1 MLVLS
6 RRQGESIVLD
16 HNIIVTIV
24 EIRGDVVR
32 ISVEAPEGTAIHR
45 KEIFE
50 RIARGQSANTG
61 PPVTLE

>member
-16 HNIIVTIV
+16 HNIIVTIL
-24 EIRGDVVR
+24 EIRGDVVHLA
-32 ISVEAPEGTAIHR
+32 IEAPEGTAIHR

-50 RIARGQSANTG
+50 RVARGPAANSG
-61 PPVTLE
+61 PSVTLE